1 MVSREV
7 TAMQDAPVGMDE
19 LTRVK
24 ACLLRQLPLSEAGIG
39 EIARGMLARSDLGL
53 PLDEPTRAAQHY
65 IDLDAAAVQ
74 AAFRKWL
81 RPQDLVR
88 VSEGPTPL

>member
-1 MVSREV
+1 MLSR
-7 TAMQDAPVGMDE
+7 
-19 LTRVK
+19 
-24 ACLLRQLPLSEAGIG
+24 I
-39 EIARGMLARSDLGL
+39 DLGL

-74 AAFRKWL
+74 ASFAKWL

-88 VSEGPTPL
+88 VTQGPTPP